1 MTTPPPTPEPT
12 PDTATAPDNAPPPAG
27 TGPAPDGGAGAVP
40 RPGGRGVG
48 VAWVRTRLRAMPMA
62 AVLAAAL
69 AFVAVLLAAALPRAL
84 DRGADDALRA
94 FLRQQGPAP
103 TSLYASAR
111 PVPGQRTP
119 QALDSVLEALRARTG
134 PGTGIDLAPTGP
146 VHGTVTLTP
155 RALTNPELRQ
165 MPGDPPPPT
174 LLNLLHLPRMTSH
187 ARIVEG
193 HWPGA
198 AAEGAPLPV
207 ALAKSAADTLDA
219 KVGTVLRTS
228 PGVGTPFLAEVVG
241 LYTADD
247 PADPYWTGLPC
258 PTAACLSPSWRVT
271 AVTGAEGL
279 ERFGSW
285 GGSVQDFW
293 RLPLD
298 TGTLRADRLPA
309 VSAAV
314 SSYVA
319 GPTATALRRT
329 TDRVELQI
337 TSDLPRLFAQ
347 AQARQQAAAPL
358 AALGPAGLAGEA
370 LVVLCL
376 AAGLGADRR
385 TAELLLLRARGASR
399 WGVLRRLLAEGA
411 VTVLPAAALAT
422 ALAVAL
428 LPVPRLAPTLL
439 AAGAVTLLVLLAFPV
454 RALVLLS
461 GPGGAAPRRRLVG
474 ELLVLAAT
482 VAAVV
487 QVGRRG
493 VAPAGA
499 GPDPLLVA
507 APLLMALCG
516 GLLLARVLPLL
527 VRALSRAAGRGR
539 GVIGFL
545 GLARAARGGGGGGSS
560 HPSLL
565 PLTALLLA
573 VTTGGF
579 GATVL
584 DSVDT
589 SRHQVAR
596 AAVGG
601 DAAVTAP
608 PQATLPAEF
617 TRAAAALPGVRTSVP
632 VWIDTWGIV
641 LGTSQQGTQV
651 TVIVADPQTYAE
663 LSGAVGRGR
672 FDPAVLA
679 GGTGGGD
686 APLPALFGRALAAQ
700 VTGGGVQELRFG
712 DGTTLPVR
720 AAAVID
726 GTPALPGGGTLTM
739 VLPAGPTAV
748 RLPRAER
755 PTHWFG
761 LGSVE
766 EAPLRGLLDASVP
779 KGDAAQYLVRTSAG
793 AADRLAHDPLQASA
807 ARLFWG
813 SLAGAAAFALLAVLL
828 NLLRAAP
835 ERAALLARLRTMGLR
850 PRQGLAL
857 ILAESLPQALAAALG
872 GGLVAAAAVAL
883 LGPSVDLSTLVGSA
897 VPTGVRLTVRPLLT
911 LTLGLAALLALA
923 VFAEAAVSGR
933 RQITTELRAG
943 DPR

>member
-1 MTTPPPTPEPT
+1 M
-12 PDTATAPDNAPPPAG
+12 G
-27 TGPAPDGGAGAVP
+27 
-40 RPGGRGVG
+40 
-48 VAWVRTRLRAMPMA
+48 TRLRAMPMA

-134 PGTGIDLAPTGP
+134 PGTGIDLAATGP

-155 RALTNPELRQ
+155 RGLTNPELKQ

-193 HWPGA
+193 HWPGG

-207 ALAKSAADTLDA
+207 ALAKSAADTLGA

-228 PGVGTPFLAEVVG
+228 PGVGTPFLAEIVG
-241 LYTADD
+241 LYAADD

-258 PTAACLSPSWRVT
+258 PTAACLSPTWRVT
-271 AVTGAEGL
+271 AVVGADGL

-314 SSYVA
+314 ASYVA
-319 GPTATALRRT
+319 GPTATELRRT
-329 TDRVELQI
+329 TDRLELQI
-337 TSDLPRLFAQ
+337 TSDLPRLFTQ

-385 TAELLLLRARGASR
+385 AAELLLLRARGASR

-422 ALAVAL
+422 ALAVVL
-428 LPVPRLAPTLL
+428 LPVPRLAPALV
-439 AAGAVTLLVLLAFPV
+439 AAGAVTLLILLAFPV
-454 RALVLLS
+454 RVLVLLS
-461 GPGGAAPRRRLVG
+461 GPGAAAPRRRLVA

-482 VAAVV
+482 VAALV
-487 QVGRRG
+487 QTSRRG

-507 APLLMALCG
+507 APLLLALCG
-516 GLLLARVLPLL
+516 GLLLARLLPPL

-539 GVIGFL
+539 GVVGFV
-545 GLARAARGGGGGGSS
+545 GLARAARGGGGAY

-584 DSVDT
+584 ESVDT
-589 SRHQVAR
+589 ARHQVAR
-596 AAVGG
+596 AGVGG
-601 DAAVTAP
+601 DAQVAAP
-608 PQATLPAEF
+608 PTATLPPEF
-617 TRAAAALPGVRTSVP
+617 ARAATALPGVRASVP

-672 FDPAVLA
+672 FDPGVLA
-679 GGTGGGD
+679 GGAGGAD
-686 APLPALFGRALAAQ
+686 APLPALFGKALAAQ
-700 VTGGGVQELRFG
+700 ITGGDVHELRFG
-712 DGTTLPVR
+712 DGATLPVR

-726 GTPALPGGGTLTM
+726 GTPALPGGGTLTV
-739 VLPAGPTAV
+739 VLPAGPTTA
-748 RLPRAER
+748 RLPRAGL

-761 LGSVE
+761 LGAVE
-766 EAPLRGLLDASVP
+766 EGPLRGLLAASVP
-779 KGDAAQYLVRTSAG
+779 KGDAGGYLVRTSAG

-828 NLLRAAP
+828 NLLRTAP

-897 VPTGVRLTVRPLLT
+897 VPTGVRLTPRPVLT
-911 LTLGLAALLALA
+911 LALGLAALLALA